1 MCCSHALTH
10 KNVGRDVGRYIMY
23 DGMVGWY
30 TAYYTGDYGYKSYG
44 LDYGFKNTRPN

>member
-1 MCCSHALTH
+1 
-10 KNVGRDVGRYIMY
+10 VFYRVDVGRYIMY